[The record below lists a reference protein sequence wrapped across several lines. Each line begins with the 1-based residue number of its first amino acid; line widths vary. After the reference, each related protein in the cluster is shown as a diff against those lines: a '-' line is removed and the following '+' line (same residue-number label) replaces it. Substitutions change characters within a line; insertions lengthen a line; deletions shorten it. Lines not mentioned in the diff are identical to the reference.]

1 MNFIFI
7 LKLIL
12 MSNINQLKHFDALN
26 YKRYLCLGIDCR
38 AVILK
43 QVKHEKK

>member
-12 MSNINQLKHFDALN
+12 MSDINQLKH
-26 YKRYLCLGIDCR
+26 CLGIDCR
-38 AVILK
+38 SAYNVSK
-43 QVKHEKK
+43 RRK